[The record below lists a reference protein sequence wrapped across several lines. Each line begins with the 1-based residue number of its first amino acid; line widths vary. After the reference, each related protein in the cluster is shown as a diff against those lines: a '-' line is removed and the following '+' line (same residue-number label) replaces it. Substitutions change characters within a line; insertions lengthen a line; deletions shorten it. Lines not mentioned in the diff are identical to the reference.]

1 MGVSERPDID
11 VHSLPTI
18 PFRNKQETVT
28 AVGLNFVQY
37 NNPKPVF
44 LRSDFFVSFLM
55 SLFLRRKFVRWHL
68 FVSFL
73 LLIFDFIGM
82 VCTVLT
88 SDLEVLYQFSIS
100 MSWNYLPLLTT
111 TRGVATVIRNA
122 SAGVVDSGSYEY
134 NIPHSMPLVLS
145 R

>member
-73 LLIFDFIGM
+73 LLIFDFIGTM
-82 VCTVLT
+82 VLCYFRPGGTIPILNQHE
-88 SDLEVLYQFSIS
+88 LELSTASNNHERCCNCYQ
-100 MSWNYLPLLTT
+100 
-111 TRGVATVIRNA
+111 
-122 SAGVVDSGSYEY
+122 EC
-134 NIPHSMPLVLS
+134 
-145 R
+145 